1 MKRSFATKILAGA
14 VVVAMALSIASCGK
28 KEEEKKAKETEAT
41 QATEETTTVPT
52 TEATTIPVYSGPM
65 TNDITVSWNE
75 QPLDQPLTKYIK
87 CTDYINV
94 RKGPGTDYEIVA
106 KFANNM
112 QIVVT
117 AVTDN
122 NWFKTNDGFYVSA
135 ELCNDAPSA

>member
-14 VVVAMALSIASCGK
+14 VVVTMALSLASCGK
-28 KEEEKKAKETEAT
+28 EKEEKKAKETEAPV
-41 QATEETTTVPT
+41 TEETTTVPT

-65 TNDITVSWNE
+65 TNDITVSWNK
-75 QPLDQPLTKYIK
+75 QVLDQPVTKYIS

-94 RKGPGTDYEIVA
+94 RKGPGTEYEIVA

-117 AVTDN
+117 AVTDS

-135 ELCNDAPSA
+135 DLCTDAPST